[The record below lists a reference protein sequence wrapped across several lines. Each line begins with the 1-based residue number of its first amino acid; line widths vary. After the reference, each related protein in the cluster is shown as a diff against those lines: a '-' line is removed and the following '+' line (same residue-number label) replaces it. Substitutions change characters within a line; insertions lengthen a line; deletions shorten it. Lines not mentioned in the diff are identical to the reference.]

1 MPRYGKLTCPN
12 CGVKIRF
19 VTLHRIRV
27 LGSEEGRK
35 RPDREQE
42 ESEYSSAT

>member
-27 LGSEEGRK
+27 LGTEEGR
-35 RPDREQE
+35 RRAP
-42 ESEYSSAT
+42 ESVDDEKPEVIR